1 MLVLQGIRINKRS
14 SQKRIYNLEV
24 TLDTERWV
32 HVEYDFRP
40 NYNKRRIYQKTEFFL
55 QFWKIIDID
64 YSMSK
69 IVDSDKIILNPILRC
84 MRNYKIE
91 NILE

>member
-40 NYNKRRIYQKTEFFL
+40 NYNKRRIYQKTEYFFKYWRIIFINHEKSVIENINKPL
-55 QFWKIIDID
+55 LNMILTKI
-64 YSMSK
+64 
-69 IVDSDKIILNPILRC
+69 
-84 MRNYKIE
+84 RNYKIE